1 MSTVGASIVGSIV
14 QAAGA
19 QAAAAHAKDRERNA
33 MERDRRYDDLL
44 DLTVHRTEGPEPV
57 RRLPSNDSEQA
68 GQEHRYGSH
77 RPAGRP
83 RIDLQA

>member
-19 QAAAAHAKDRERNA
+19 QAAAAQAKDRERNA
-33 MERDRRYDDLL
+33 MERDRKYDDLV
-44 DLTVHRTEGPEPV
+44 DLTVKQTEAIEPV

-68 GQEHRYGSH
+68 GQEHRAASH
-77 RPAGRP
+77 RSAGRP
-83 RIDLQA
+83 RIDLHA